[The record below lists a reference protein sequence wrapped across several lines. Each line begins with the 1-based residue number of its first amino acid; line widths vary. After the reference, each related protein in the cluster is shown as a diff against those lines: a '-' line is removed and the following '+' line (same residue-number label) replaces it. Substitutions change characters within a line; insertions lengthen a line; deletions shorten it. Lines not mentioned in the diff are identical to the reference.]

1 MSKIG
6 IDVSK
11 YDGAIDW
18 DAIKPQIDF
27 AIIRVGYGDNV
38 VSQDDGR
45 YLRNIEACERL
56 GIPHGVYIYSYAK
69 TEKQARSEAQ
79 HVLRLLAGRELQ
91 MPVYYDLEE
100 SANKSFYKKAWSVFA
115 PIIKEA
121 GYRVGVYIGGSQ
133 YNNYFKGYAPAL
145 DSLWVPRYGN
155 NTGTIEGS
163 KKPVIDAKYDLWQYT
178 SNAGKLFKG
187 TKRAGLDVSVLYD
200 DSIIM
205 GAGSESSAP
214 AESESTLEIAADVM
228 RGKYGSGTARKAAL
242 GDKYESAQ
250 SFINHIFSASVN
262 ELAAEVING
271 KYGAGETRKTVLG
284 DRYAE
289 VQAAVNAKLKG

>member
-11 YDGAIDW
+11 YDGAIEW
-18 DAIKPQIDF
+18 DAIKSQIDF
-27 AIIRVGYGDNV
+27 AIIRVGFGDNV

-69 TEKQARSEAQ
+69 TEKQARSEAA
-79 HVLRLLAGRELQ
+79 HVIRLLAGRELQ

-115 PIIKEA
+115 PIIREA

-133 YNNYFKGYAPAL
+133 YNNYFKGYSPAI

-163 KKPVIDAKYDLWQYT
+163 KKPVIDAKYDMWQYT
-178 SNAGKLFKG
+178 SNAGKLFRG
-187 TKRAGLDVSVLYD
+187 TKRAALDVSILYD
-200 DSIIM
+200 DSIIVN
-205 GAGSESSAP
+205 AGVA
-214 AESESTLEIAADVM
+214 AEETEADTLDIVADVM
-228 RGKYGSGTARKAAL
+228 RGKYGSGTARKSAL
-242 GDKYESAQ
+242 GDKYESVQ
-250 SFINHIFSASVN
+250 SFINHIYSESVAT
-262 ELAAEVING
+262 LATEVIGG